1 MITKRLSY
9 LPAGFALFAASTA
22 FAGPASFALNG
33 GSGLI
38 DMPTAQML
46 PDGETA
52 WTFTNAGTVVGGT
65 MTFQFL
71 PNLETS
77 VHFSTVD
84 QWLGGPLYDQSL
96 DLKYQIFAENGRW
109 PSLAIGFRDF
119 LSNGAFSSEYIV
131 ASKDVGHGLT
141 VTGGLGWG
149 RLGSNNPIGA
159 PFGSRAPSLST
170 GVDFDHFFQGDV
182 AAFGGVEWVTPLKGL
197 SLKAEYSSDAYT
209 GEQAY
214 GSFDPKSPF
223 NFGMEYQ
230 PVNGVSVGA
239 YYNYGT
245 DFGFRL
251 TVSGNPNRP
260 VVSPD
265 LGMGPVPVNPRPAGY
280 STDAGWATS
289 QTARDAIVG
298 ALVPVFGAEGIVIEE
313 ARVTGNSIELYVRNT
328 KMPLTSK
335 MIGRM
340 VRTLSVALPHSVE
353 FFRITPVS
361 GGVATTTVEVR
372 RSDLEAQV
380 ERPNAGPESWRTT
393 QFSDAPNSMGEAVW
407 KRTIENKFSWSINPR
422 VPISLASGGSA
433 ASFDLLLSASAGYQF
448 SRAFSVSGSVTQKL
462 YGTIGDDDGF
472 GYDEGPTLDRLTAD
486 YVFKPSATTY
496 ARVSAGYLDYKYGGV
511 DAEIVWKPTNQN
523 WGLGFEV
530 AAVQKRDPDNMV
542 AFGDEQAVTAF
553 GTVYWDTG
561 FHGIETQVDV
571 GQYLDGDVG
580 STMTVS
586 RRFDNGWAVSGFV
599 TVTDMSFSDF
609 GEGNFAK
616 GISLTIPLRWTM
628 PFETRSSISIPLA
641 TSGNG
646 GNRLGIGNRLYPTIR
661 DYDVLDLNETW
672 GAYWQ

>member
-9 LPAGFALFAASTA
+9 LPASFALFAASTA

-141 VTGGLGWG
+141 ITGGLGWG
-149 RLGSNNPIGA
+149 RLGSNNSIGA
-159 PFGSRAPSLST
+159 PFGARDPSIST

-209 GEQAY
+209 GEQTY

-280 STDAGWATS
+280 STDGGWATS

-298 ALVPVFGAEGIVIEE
+298 ALVPVFGAEGIIIEE

-361 GGVATTTVEVR
+361 GGLATTTVEVR

-407 KRTIENKFSWSINPR
+407 KRTIENKFSWSLSPR

-433 ASFDLLLSASAGYQF
+433 ASFDLLLTASAGYQF
-448 SRAFSVSGSVTQKL
+448 SRGFSVGGSVTQKL

-472 GYDEGPTLDRLTAD
+472 GYGEGPTLDRLTAD
-486 YVFKPSATTY
+486 YVFKPSAATY
-496 ARVSAGYLDYKYGGV
+496 ARISAGYLDRKYGGV
-511 DAEIVWKPTNQN
+511 DAEVIWKPTNQN

-530 AAVQKRDPDNMV
+530 AAVQKRDPDDMV
-542 AFGDEQAVTAF
+542 GFGDEQAVTAF
-553 GTVYWDTG
+553 GTLYWDTG

-628 PFETRSSISIPLA
+628 PFETRSNISVPLA

-661 DYDVLDLNETW
+661 DYDVLDMNETW